1 VRAPHSLI
9 SIALAAP
16 FLFNAV
22 ARAQT
27 PDLGAKSQEA
37 EAKAEARRALEGKAL
52 ELLGETVAEARGL
65 KLAENRARVLA
76 TAAGLLWPRDEKT
89 ARALF
94 KEATDLVA
102 ALAAAQEERRP
113 DEGQNGVAQLR
124 QEMLS
129 MVAGRDAQLALDFLR
144 ATRQPSP
151 GRGQNWGGPPDPEL
165 ALEVS
170 LATQLAAQDPKVALR
185 LAEESLSRGFSS
197 GLGRLLHLL
206 AVKDPEGASRLAG
219 LIIRKMNP
227 EDLVGDYEATSL
239 ATQLLNLARPAGP
252 TQTPDENGHRIVDLA
267 VVTVDERTRRQLIET
282 VVAAALSD
290 KAARTGFSL
299 YHALQPLMAEV
310 EKYAPARLAALR
322 RQSAE
327 YERNLDPHSRMQKE
341 YRAVFE
347 QGTIEALVEA
357 ASKAPAEMRDQLYMQ
372 AFWRAAGEGDGER
385 ARQIAENI
393 SNPQQ
398 RSQLLQDLARQLPW
412 RAFERGNYEEARQ
425 LIMRLPAKEER
436 VPMLL
441 QVAAGMLSKGDKQ
454 AAGGLLDEAA
464 GLLGLGVEGRAQTHQ
479 QFNAQLEIARLYA
492 QLDEGR
498 AFQLVELSAEQLNEL
513 VAAAAVLEGFYQ
525 DAFREG
531 ELKQQGGYVWNDLI
545 ARCSA
550 TLAQLAPSDF
560 TRARSAV
567 ERFRRADVR
576 VAAQLA
582 FVRDVLGTAER
593 QGNQSRLEGN
603 IPLRRRV
610 MPARAGGRL

>member
-1 VRAPHSLI
+1 VRASHSLI
-9 SIALAAP
+9 TLALAAP
-16 FLFNAV
+16 FLFGSF

-27 PDLGAKSQEA
+27 PGAASAKSQEA
-37 EAKAEARRALEGKAL
+37 GAQAEARRALEGKAL
-52 ELLGETVAEARGL
+52 ALLDETVAEARGL

-94 KEATDLVA
+94 KEAADLVA
-102 ALAAAQEERRP
+102 ALAAAQDERRP
-113 DEGQNGVAQLR
+113 DEGTSGVAQLR
-124 QEMLS
+124 QEMIS

-144 ATRQPSP
+144 STRQPSP
-151 GRGQNWGGPPDPEL
+151 GGGQRWVGGPPDPEL

-170 LATQLAAQDPKVALR
+170 LAAQLAAQDPKVALR

-197 GLGRLLHLL
+197 GLGRVLHLL
-206 AVKDPEGASRLAG
+206 AAKDPEGASRLAG
-219 LIIRKMNP
+219 LIIGKLKP
-227 EDLVGDYEATSL
+227 EDLAGDYEAISL
-239 ATQLLNLARPAGP
+239 ATQLLNLARTAGP
-252 TQTPDENGHRIVDLA
+252 PQPPAENLQRIVDLG

-282 VVAAALSD
+282 VVAASLGD
-290 KAARTGFSL
+290 KAGRTGFSL

-310 EKYAPARLAALR
+310 DKYAPARIPALR

-347 QGTIEALVEA
+347 QGTIEAVVEA

-398 RSQLLQDLARQLPW
+398 RSQMLQDLARQLPW

-425 LIMRLPAKEER
+425 LIMRLPSKEER

-441 QVAAGMLSKGDKQ
+441 QVVAGMLSKGDKQ

-464 GLLGLGVEGRAQTHQ
+464 GLLGLGVEGRALSHQ
-479 QFNAQLEIARLYA
+479 QFNSQLEIARLYA

-531 ELKQQGGYVWNDLI
+531 ELKQQGGHVWNDLI
-545 ARCSA
+545 TRCSA
-550 TLAQLAPSDF
+550 ALAQLAPSDF

-582 FVRDVLGTAER
+582 FVRDVLAAAEQ
-593 QGNQSRLEGN
+593 QGNQASLQD
-603 IPLRRRV
+603 L
-610 MPARAGGRL
+610 PARGRRKFKVQF